1 MNNKDHYK
9 TAICVY
15 WTPLSYMKDR
25 EQTNP
30 DLYAHRQQEQG
41 SAWLYC
47 ISYIIYFVQYLS
59 LRFITCILDIC
70 RPWERIV
77 RNNGQLRKKF
87 LRAEWKLLCK
97 FWYHLSILPCIN
109 STYNILMSKV
119 LIRKVLPEVL
129 RYTEIVYPSNVQY
142 L

>member
-70 RPWERIV
+70 RPWERIA

-87 LRAEWKLLCK
+87 SELNGSYYASFDTIWV
-97 FWYHLSILPCIN
+97 YYPA
-109 STYNILMSKV
+109 STVHIIY
-119 LIRKVLPEVL
+119 
-129 RYTEIVYPSNVQY
+129 
-142 L
+142 